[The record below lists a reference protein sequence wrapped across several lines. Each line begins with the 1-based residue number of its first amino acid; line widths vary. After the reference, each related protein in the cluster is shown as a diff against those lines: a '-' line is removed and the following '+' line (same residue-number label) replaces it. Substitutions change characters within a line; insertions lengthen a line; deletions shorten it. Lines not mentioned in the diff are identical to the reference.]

1 MTSAL
6 SEDKRRA
13 LDDYPTPDWAIDA
26 ILPWVPLTGAILE
39 PACGSG
45 AILSRI
51 VARGISPLTMA
62 GIEIDPARAFEAH
75 RTGARIANHDALED
89 GHNLFASSDLII
101 TNPPFRQ
108 AEAFCR
114 RSLTLVRPGGCV
126 AMLLRL
132 AFLESAQRYE
142 FHREFPVTALHVFS
156 SRPSFTGDGK
166 SDSAAYAWFV
176 WGGLASGINFIPPHK
191 DARKITRC
199 LPAGYPIAGADARL
213 STGEEP

>member
-26 ILPWVPLTGAILE
+26 ILPWVPLDGGALE

-45 AILSRI
+45 AILKRI
-51 VARGISPLTMA
+51 RERVPHANPLA
-62 GIEIDPARAFEAH
+62 GMEIDPTRAQEAREAGFLVRNVDALSDAPAFEW
-75 RTGARIANHDALED
+75 G
-89 GHNLFASSDLII
+89 GFGLII

-114 RSLTLVRPGGCV
+114 RALEAKGPRGCV

-132 AFLESAQRYE
+132 AFLESAARYE
-142 FHREFPVTALHVFS
+142 FHREFPVTALHVFT
-156 SRPSFTGDGK
+156 SRPSFTSDGK
-166 SDSAAYAWFV
+166 TDSAAYAWFV
-176 WGGLASGINFIPPHK
+176 WGGLARGINFIPPH
-191 DARKITRC
+191 DRR
-199 LPAGYPIAGADARL
+199 GAK
-213 STGEEP
+213 